1 MNIQTFIYKNTAF
14 RYSTEGEGYP
24 VVLLHGFMESIEIW
38 EAFSGELSR
47 DFLCICPDLP
57 GHGKSGMMAEK
68 HSMGLMAETV
78 KALLSHLGCIKCI
91 LVGHSMGGYVSL
103 AFAENYPDMVA
114 GFVLLHSSALADTE
128 EAKENRRRTIEIV
141 KQNHHSFI
149 AQFIPGL
156 FAEFNREPFRNEI
169 LTLIRRSQNMAPEG
183 IIAAQAGMLERPGY
197 LDLLTRVVYP
207 ILFIAGKH
215 DTRIPVDKIMAQAML
230 PWHSEVLLLGNAGH
244 MGFIEA
250 HTQVLPAIKYFC
262 ERVWYPV

>member
-1 MNIQTFIYKNTAF
+1 MNFHTFTYNETVF
-14 RYSTEGEGYP
+14 RYSAEGDGYP
-24 VVLLHGFMESIEIW
+24 VVLIYGFMESIEIW
-38 EAFSGELSR
+38 ENISRELAR

-57 GHGKSGMMAEK
+57 GHGESGMLAET

-78 KALLSHLGCIKCI
+78 KALLSHLGCTKCI
-91 LVGHSMGGYVSL
+91 LAGHSMGGYVSL

-114 GFVLLHSSALADTE
+114 GLVLLHSTALADTE
-128 EAKENRRRTIEIV
+128 EARENRRRTIEIV
-141 KQNHHSFI
+141 RQNHHSFI

-169 LTLIRRSQNMAPEG
+169 LTLISRSQNMMPQG
-183 IIAAQAGMLERPGY
+183 IIAAQAGMMERPAY

-207 ILFIAGKH
+207 VLFIAGKH

-230 PWHSEVLLLGNAGH
+230 PWHSEVLLLGNTGH

-250 HTQVLPAIKYFC
+250 PAQVLAALKHFC
-262 ERVWYPV
+262 EKVWYPV